1 MKIVIGQ
8 LSHET
13 NTFLEE
19 TTDLSFFEAGEWEIK
34 ESLLANHT
42 GVQDYLGGMIESAE
56 EENIEILPALS
67 ALASPSGLIEKD
79 TYAYIKKVFLQE
91 CLQYSD
97 VDAYCLA
104 LHGAGVVEGI
114 DDLEGDLLQTLRT
127 EIGSSIPIVV
137 TLDLHGNITEKM
149 AEHADILLSIKE
161 YPHIDTFAT
170 GKKAMQLTSQMVE
183 KKIKPVMHI
192 EKLPLLLPTF
202 TTMHEPA
209 KGLVLICRELE
220 KQTDV
225 LDCSFIHGFPYADV
239 KSAGVSVICITDANR
254 FLAGKTAK
262 AAASAIWKVREQ
274 FFLPFL
280 SPKEGVEA
288 AAGSRKSPVIINET
302 SDNPGAGTP
311 GDGTFLLKEMLE
323 KNIKNSCFGVIND
336 PEVVQLAHAEGVGG
350 YIECLIGAK
359 IDNKH
364 GRPLSIKGY
373 VKTLT
378 DGKFIQSSDMW
389 KGMKRNIGKTA
400 RLQIGNVDVIV
411 CSRRAQVFDEQIF
424 LLHGIDVSACK
435 AAGLKS
441 SHHFRDYYSK
451 LAGSIITIDSPGLST
466 NDLLSF
472 SYHHIRPFMFPF
484 DKTVEYS
491 IDSTNL

>member
-1 MKIVIGQ
+1 MRVVIGQ

-34 ESLLANHT
+34 ETLLANHT
-42 GVQDYLGGMIESAE
+42 GVQDYLGGMIESAS

-79 TYAYIKKVFLQE
+79 TYTYIKKVFLQE
-91 CLQYSD
+91 CLQYSN

-114 DDLEGDLLQTLRT
+114 DDLEGGLLQTLRK
-127 EIGSSIPIVV
+127 EIGGSKPIVV
-137 TLDLHGNITEKM
+137 TLDLHANVTEEM

-170 GKKAMQLTSQMVE
+170 GKKAMQLTSQMIE
-183 KKIKPVMHI
+183 KKIKPVMHM
-192 EKLPLLLPTF
+192 EKLPLLIPTF

-209 KGLVLICRELE
+209 RELVRTCRRLE
-220 KQTDV
+220 KLPDV

-239 KSAGVSVICITDANR
+239 KSAGVSVICITDADNI
-254 FLAGKTAK
+254 LAEETAIT
-262 AAASAIWKVREQ
+262 AASAIWQVREQ
-274 FFLPFL
+274 FFLSFF
-280 SPKEGVEA
+280 SPKEGVETA
-288 AAGSRKSPVIINET
+288 ASSSVSPVIINET

-323 KNIKNSCFGVIND
+323 KDIKNSCFGVIND
-336 PEVVQLAHAEGVGG
+336 PEVVQLAHEAGVGE
-350 YIECLIGAK
+350 YIECSIGAK

-364 GRPLSIKGY
+364 GRPLQIKGY
-373 VKTLT
+373 VKSLT
-378 DGKFIQSSDMW
+378 DGKFIQSSAMW

-411 CSRRAQVFDEQIF
+411 CSRRAQVFDDQIF
-424 LLHGIDVSACK
+424 LLHGIDVSACRT
-435 AAGLKS
+435 AGLKS
-441 SHHFRDYYSK
+441 SHHFRDYYST
-451 LAGSIITIDSPGLST
+451 LAASMITVDSPGLST
-466 NDLLSF
+466 NNLFSF
-472 SYHHIRPFMFPF
+472 SYQHIRPSMYPFKETAAYSAFP
-484 DKTVEYS
+484 
-491 IDSTNL
+491 TNL

>member
-1 MKIVIGQ
+1 MRIVIGQ

-34 ESLLANHT
+34 ETLLVNHT
-42 GVQDYLGGMIESAE
+42 GVQDYLGGMIESAS

-79 TYAYIKKVFLQE
+79 TYANIKKVFLQE

-114 DDLEGDLLQTLRT
+114 DDLEGDLLQTLRK
-127 EIGSSIPIVV
+127 EIGGSKPIVV
-137 TLDLHGNITEKM
+137 TLDLHANVTEEM
-149 AEHADILLSIKE
+149 AAHADILLSIKE

-170 GKKAMQLTSQMVE
+170 GKKALQLTSQMVE

-192 EKLPLLLPTF
+192 EKLPLLIPTF

-209 KGLVLICRELE
+209 KTLVLTCRRLE
-220 KQTDV
+220 KLAGV

-239 KSAGVSVICITDANR
+239 KSAGVSVICITDADNI
-254 FLAGKTAK
+254 LAEETAIT
-262 AAASAIWKVREQ
+262 AASAIWEAREQ
-274 FFLPFL
+274 FFLSFY

-288 AAGSRKSPVIINET
+288 AFSSRVSPVIINET

-336 PEVVQLAHAEGVGG
+336 PEVVQLAHEAGAGE
-350 YIECLIGAK
+350 YIECSIGAK
-359 IDNKH
+359 IDKNTVVLFK
-364 GRPLSIKGY
+364 L
-373 VKTLT
+373 
-378 DGKFIQSSDMW
+378 
-389 KGMKRNIGKTA
+389 
-400 RLQIGNVDVIV
+400 
-411 CSRRAQVFDEQIF
+411 
-424 LLHGIDVSACK
+424 K
-435 AAGLKS
+435 A
-441 SHHFRDYYSK
+441 
-451 LAGSIITIDSPGLST
+451 
-466 NDLLSF
+466 
-472 SYHHIRPFMFPF
+472 M
-484 DKTVEYS
+484 
-491 IDSTNL
+491 